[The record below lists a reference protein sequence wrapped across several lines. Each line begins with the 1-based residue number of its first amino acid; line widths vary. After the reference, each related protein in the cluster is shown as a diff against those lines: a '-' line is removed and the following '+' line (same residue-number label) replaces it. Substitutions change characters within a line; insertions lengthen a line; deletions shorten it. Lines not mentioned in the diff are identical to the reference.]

1 MVENSTPR
9 TFADVK
15 LILGDQGAGKTVTG
29 VALAKDDYYEQLTG
43 IQSPSGEIIKAR
55 CLNVNDKI
63 YLEKR
68 GISPD
73 IFRYVRVFS
82 DDDKESKIIKIPKDY
97 TVVSPV
103 RIFANFTLF
112 GFKYVPINLAD
123 VVQYLNSD
131 LFTNAWILSDESVM
145 TSARNS
151 MTAVGKLLAG
161 LGATIRKRDLHFC
174 QMSQYNRMI
183 DWQFRAF
190 ATTRILC
197 SFDEITKVVTCDITE
212 RGQPRRSVSYWA
224 PPYWKNFDTNEVP
237 KVADKTLARAF
248 QTVA

>member
-1 MVENSTPR
+1 MVENNTPR
-9 TFADVK
+9 AYADVK
-15 LILGDQGAGKTVTG
+15 LILGDQGSGKTCTG
-29 VALAKDDYYEQLTG
+29 VALAKDDFYDQLIG
-43 IQSPSGEIIKAR
+43 IESPSGEIIKAR
-55 CLNVNDKI
+55 CLNIEDKI
-63 YLEKR
+63 YLEER
-68 GISPD
+68 GIFPNM
-73 IFRYVRVFS
+73 FKHVRVFS
-82 DDDKESKIIKIPKDY
+82 DDGKESKIIMLPKDY
-97 TVVSPV
+97 RVVSPV
-103 RIFANFTLF
+103 KIFSNFHLF
-112 GFKYVPINLAD
+112 GLKYSFIELGD
-123 VVQYLNSD
+123 IVQYLNSD

-197 SFDEITKVVTCDITE
+197 SYDELTKIITCDITE
-212 RGQPRRSVSYWA
+212 RGQPKKSVSYWA
-224 PPYWKNFDTNEVP
+224 PEYFKNFDTKEVP
-237 KVADKTLARAF
+237 KVPDRTLAKAF

>member
-1 MVENSTPR
+1 MVENSSPR
-9 TFADVK
+9 TYADVK
-15 LILGDQGAGKTVTG
+15 LILGDQGSGKTCSG
-29 VALAKDDYYEQLTG
+29 VALVKEDYYDQLTG
-43 IQSPSGEIIKAR
+43 IQSPSGEIIRAR
-55 CLNVNDKI
+55 CLNEDDRI

-68 GISPD
+68 GVFPD
-73 IFRYVRVFS
+73 KFKYIRVFS
-82 DDDKESKIIKIPKDY
+82 DDGVKSKIIKKPSDY
-97 TVVSPV
+97 DVISPV
-103 RIFANFTLF
+103 KIFSNFHLF
-112 GFKYVPINLAD
+112 GMSHALITLAD

-174 QMSQYNRMI
+174 QMSQYNRQV
-183 DWQFRAF
+183 DWQFRAY

-197 SFDEITKVVTCDITE
+197 SFDEITKVITCDITE

-224 PPYWKNFDTNEVP
+224 PAYWRNFDTKEVP
-237 KVADKTLARAF
+237 KIPERTLAKAF
-248 QTVA
+248 ETVS